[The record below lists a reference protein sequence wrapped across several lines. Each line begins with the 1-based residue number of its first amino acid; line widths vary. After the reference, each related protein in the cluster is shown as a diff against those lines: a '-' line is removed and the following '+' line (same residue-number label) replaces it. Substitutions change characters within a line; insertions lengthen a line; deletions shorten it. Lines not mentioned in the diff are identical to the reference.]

1 MAAFTFKAIDKA
13 GKSQSGVLEAATATV
28 ARQSLRGRGL
38 LPVEVAAVQQKA
50 VDGKAPGRT
59 GLFKPVSTKAL
70 TLVTR
75 QFATL
80 VGSGVRVEDALDTIA
95 QSQPPR
101 VAGILLTVRGA
112 VMEGRTLGDAL
123 GDHPQVFSE
132 FYRASVRSGEESGR
146 LDKVMEHLASFVE
159 NRGRNSQTV
168 QLALL
173 YPALLASVSLAIITL
188 LMTYVVPDIVR
199 VFTQHGSDLP
209 LITRALIVIS
219 AWVRND
225 GLYAVGAL
233 VLFIFGFSRWLA
245 RPANRLRWDRLLA
258 EGRLTSGFVR
268 QVNAAQFSGTLATLV
283 QSGVPLLDGLTA
295 AAGVTP
301 NRFIRARV
309 VELTDK
315 VRQGSSLRRAAG
327 EANCFPP
334 MLVAM
339 IASGEIGNNLGDAL
353 ERAANDQHKDL
364 DALVR
369 TLVALV
375 EPAILLVMGGLVM
388 TMVLAILLPIIALNN
403 LVGV

>member
-38 LPVEVAAVQQKA
+38 LPIEVAAVQQKA
-50 VDGKAPGRT
+50 VDGKMPART

-95 QSQPPR
+95 QQQPPR

-132 FYRASVRSGEESGR
+132 FYRASVRAGEESGR

-209 LITRALIVIS
+209 LITRALIAVS

-233 VLFIFGFSRWLA
+233 VVFGFGFSRWLS

-268 QVNAAQFSGTLATLV
+268 QVNAAQFAGTLATLV
-283 QSGVPLLDGLTA
+283 QSGVPLLDGLMA

-315 VRQGSSLRRAAG
+315 VRQGSSLRRAAS

-339 IASGEIGNNLGDAL
+339 IASGEIGNSLGGAL
-353 ERAANDQHKDL
+353 GRAANDQHKDL

-388 TMVLAILLPIIALNN
+388 AMVLAILLPIIALNN

>member
-38 LPVEVAAVQQKA
+38 LPIEVAAVQQKA
-50 VDGKAPGRT
+50 VDGKMPART

-95 QSQPPR
+95 QQQPPR

-132 FYRASVRSGEESGR
+132 FYRASVRAGEESGR

-188 LMTYVVPDIVR
+188 LLTYVVPDIVR

-209 LITRALIVIS
+209 LITRALIAVS

-233 VLFIFGFSRWLA
+233 FVFGFGFSRWLS
-245 RPANRLRWDRLLA
+245 RPANRLRWDWLLA

-268 QVNAAQFSGTLATLV
+268 QVNAAQFAGTLATLV

-315 VRQGSSLRRAAG
+315 VRQGSSLRRAAS

-339 IASGEIGNNLGDAL
+339 IASGEIGNSLGGAL

-388 TMVLAILLPIIALNN
+388 AMVLAILLPIIALNN